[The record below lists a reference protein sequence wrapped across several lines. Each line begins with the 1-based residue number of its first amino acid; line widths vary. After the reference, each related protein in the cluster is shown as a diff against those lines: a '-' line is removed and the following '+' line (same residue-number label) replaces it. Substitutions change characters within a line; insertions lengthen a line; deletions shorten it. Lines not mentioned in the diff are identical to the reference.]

1 MGNWHDLILDTIIKT
16 RLNSLFT
23 SVGCLAEPKTLNDPK
38 FDLVTPRTLNFT
50 KFELN
55 GLENPENYLRDSH
68 LIKTHKLIPCF
79 QTYTQKSKQ
88 QL

>member
-23 SVGCLAEPKTLNDPK
+23 SVGCLAEPKTLN
-38 FDLVTPRTLNFT
+38 FT

-68 LIKTHKLIPCF
+68 LIKTPKLIPCF